1 MKIKLLLSVAVMGI
15 FMLFT
20 SCQKFPEAEINTST
34 AAVDSVKAV
43 GGESFVPEVF
53 KALVDSLESAKLEAE
68 NAKSKLFSNY
78 KKSVEKL
85 TFVNQMAAD
94 ALTKVE
100 SRKVEL
106 RAENEALVAEV
117 KTLILTNNELIKKLP
132 YGKDGK
138 IALESIKADISV
150 IETTVLEVEALIAS
164 DDILGAN
171 TKIKAASEKAVSIK
185 VELEEVLAK
194 IGK

>member
-20 SCQKFPEAEINTST
+20 SCQKFPEAEISTST

-43 GGESFVPEVF
+43 GGESFVPDVF

-100 SRKVEL
+100 ARKVEL